1 MCQARAQLSARKALL
16 PRDSLP
22 SVEPTLGVT
31 VGFLSGEVCEQRSH
45 APDKWDRAS
54 ATSEWRNLQVQGL
67 TGLGLVVPL
76 PGNIQAANSSAVACL
91 Y

>member
-1 MCQARAQLSARKALL
+1 MPQTGGTGAL
-16 PRDSLP
+16 
-22 SVEPTLGVT
+22 E
-31 VGFLSGEVCEQRSH
+31 
-45 APDKWDRAS
+45 AS

-67 TGLGLVVPL
+67 TGLGLVVQL